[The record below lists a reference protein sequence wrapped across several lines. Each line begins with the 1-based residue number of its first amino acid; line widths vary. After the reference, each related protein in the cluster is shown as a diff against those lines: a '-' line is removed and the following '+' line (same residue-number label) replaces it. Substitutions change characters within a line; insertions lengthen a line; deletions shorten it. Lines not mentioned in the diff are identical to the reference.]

1 MTPAP
6 TSDRATNGRQPTV
19 YELLKEID
27 KRYEEQF
34 KAGASALEA
43 ADKRYE
49 QRFLAQEN
57 ALQTAL
63 VAQEKAVTAALSA
76 ADRAVTKAEAAAEK
90 RFDQFS
96 EVLTEKIDGL
106 LKSRDADAGRKESQT
121 EGQAQGNADRYVLVA
136 LIVGIAGVIATFVAT
151 HH

>member
-1 MTPAP
+1 MNAAAAASP
-6 TSDRATNGRQPTV
+6 SNGRQPTV
-19 YELLKEID
+19 YELLREID

-34 KAGASALEA
+34 KAGANALEA

-63 VAQEKAVTAALSA
+63 VAQEKAVTAALAA
-76 ADRAVTKAEAAAEK
+76 ADRAVSKAEAAAEK
-90 RFDQFS
+90 RFDEFAKT
-96 EVLTEKIDGL
+96 LTEKIDGL
-106 LKSRDADAGRKESQT
+106 LTSRDAGVGGQDARDRDK
-121 EGQAQGNADRYVLVA
+121 AQGNQDRTIWVA
-136 LIVGIAGVIATFVAT
+136 VIVAIGSAMVTYIVY

>member
-1 MTPAP
+1 MTPTPAGNH
-6 TSDRATNGRQPTV
+6 ATNGRQPTV
-19 YELLKEID
+19 YELLREID

-34 KAGASALEA
+34 KAGTRELEA

-63 VAQEKAVTAALSA
+63 VAQEKAVTAALQA

-90 RFDQFS
+90 RFDQFTLA
-96 EVLTEKIDGL
+96 LTEKLDGL
-106 LKSRDADAGRKESQT
+106 LKSRDSGDGGREARAEDK
-121 EGQAQGNADRYVLVA
+121 AQGNQDRYVLVS
-136 LIVGIAGVIATFVAT
+136 LIVGVFGVVATFIAT

>member
-1 MTPAP
+1 VTPATASP
-6 TSDRATNGRQPTV
+6 TNGRQPTV

-27 KRYEEQF
+27 KRYEQQF
-34 KAGASALEA
+34 AAGADALEA

-63 VAQEKAVTAALSA
+63 VAQEKAVTAALAA
-76 ADRAVTKAEAAAEK
+76 ADRAVSKAEAAAEK

-96 EVLTEKIDGL
+96 EALTEKLDGL
-106 LKSRDADAGRKESQT
+106 LKSRDNTVGGRDARLEDK
-121 EGQAQGNADRYVLVA
+121 AQGNQDRYVLVA
-136 LIVGIAGVIATFVAT
+136 LIVAAAGIAATFIAV